1 MEGEW
6 KGEREEDKPEVGAE
20 DISEVVAM
28 WTGIPVT
35 RIASEESQRLLQM
48 EDALHEKV
56 VGQDEAIHNIAKAV
70 RRARAG
76 LKDPRRPDR
85 RLHVPRPHGRRQDLP
100 RPHARRVHVRQPKR
114 T

>member
-1 MEGEW
+1 
-6 KGEREEDKPEVGAE
+6 
-20 DISEVVAM
+20 M

-35 RIASEESQRLLQM
+35 RIASEESQRLLHM

-76 LKDPRRPDR
+76 LKDPTPPHR
-85 RLHVPRPHGRRQDLP
+85 RLHVPRPHRR
-100 RPHARRVHVRQPKR
+100 R
-114 T
+114 

>member
-1 MEGEW
+1 
-6 KGEREEDKPEVGAE
+6 
-20 DISEVVAM
+20 M

-35 RIASEESQRLLQM
+35 RIASEESQRLLHM

-56 VGQDEAIHNIAKAV
+56 IGQDEAIHSIAKAV

-76 LKDPRRPDR
+76 LKDPQAPDR
-85 RLHVPRPHGRRQDLP
+85 RLHVPRPDRRRQDLP
-100 RPHARRVHVRQPKR
+100 RPRPGRVHVRQPKR